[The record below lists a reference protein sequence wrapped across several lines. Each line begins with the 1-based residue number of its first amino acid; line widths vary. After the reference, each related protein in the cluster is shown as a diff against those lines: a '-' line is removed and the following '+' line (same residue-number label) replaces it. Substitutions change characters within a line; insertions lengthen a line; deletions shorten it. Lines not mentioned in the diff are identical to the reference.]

1 MSAVARAIRRG
12 RVGLKD
18 PSRPIGSFLF
28 CGPTGVGKTE
38 LCRALAAAVFG
49 DAGAV
54 IRLDMSEYMEKHSV
68 SRLIGSPPGYVGY
81 EDGGQLT
88 EKVRRRPWSVVLFD
102 EIEKAHE
109 DVWSILLQIMDD
121 GHLSDSTGRRVDF
134 SNTVVVM
141 TSNVGAKAIT
151 DGRLPLGFAGGS
163 SGENVLRDQV
173 RQELRATFKPEF
185 LNRVDEIIV
194 FRRLDEG
201 DMLAITRRL
210 LKEVESRF
218 ENLGLRLIVPED
230 AARRLASLG
239 QSEHSGAR
247 PLRRTIRREIVDQAA
262 QLLLEGTLRPG
273 SVVTAACEGDGIAL
287 KKG

>member
-1 MSAVARAIRRG
+1 
-12 RVGLKD
+12 
-18 PSRPIGSFLF
+18 
-28 CGPTGVGKTE
+28 
-38 LCRALAAAVFG
+38 
-49 DAGAV
+49 
-54 IRLDMSEYMEKHSV
+54 
-68 SRLIGSPPGYVGY
+68 VGY

-121 GHLSDSTGRRVDF
+121 GHLTDSTGRRVDF

-141 TSNVGAKAIT
+141 TSNVGAKVIT
-151 DGRLPLGFAGGS
+151 DGRLPLGFAADGQGGES
-163 SGENVLRDQV
+163 VLGEQV

-210 LKEVESRF
+210 LSEVEQRF
-218 ENLGLRLIVPED
+218 KALGLRLRVPEET
-230 AARRLASLG
+230 ACRLAALG
-239 QSEHSGAR
+239 RSEKSGAR
-247 PLRRTIRREIVDQAA
+247 PLRRTIRREIVDKAA
-262 QLLLEGTLRPG
+262 QLLLEGGIRSGDT
-273 SVVTAACEGDGIAL
+273 VTAVCRGGEIELERG
-287 KKG
+287 